1 MIQSGKFDSSNMDI
15 KKLANS
21 ILIFTIKRLIEIIGI
36 IIFCLGI
43 VLLIALISYSPTD
56 PNFIFPKNTDIKNIL
71 GFQGSYI
78 SDLFVQSFGLIAY
91 LIPIT
96 YICTGLNIFK
106 KKEIFLFIEN
116 TFFIVLYILIGS
128 LFFSFYYKEAFSFYI
143 NGNGGFIG
151 NYLNQFFV
159 GELMSSYENICF
171 YLFIFLILKIFF
183 ISINFNIK
191 NFSQTIKK
199 IIKIIFRNNA
209 KNYTNKN
216 EIINEYIPQDEIKN
230 LIQEDLPFIKAEDS
244 QSISRKKFIL
254 PSLDL
259 LKVPTKK
266 ERENSNKNENNDPE
280 FLEKILLDFGVSG
293 NIKKVSHGPV
303 VTLNEFEPA
312 AGVKVSKIINLSD
325 DIARNTSSDSARIST
340 IPGSNTVGIEL
351 PNSSRENVYL
361 SEILNNSD
369 FKKKEIKLPIALGKN
384 ISGAPIVGDLTSM
397 PHLLIAGTTGSGKS
411 VCINTII
418 LSLLYRHT
426 PDKCKFILIDPKML
440 ELSTYEGVPHLLCP
454 VITEAKK
461 AASVLGW
468 VVKEMES
475 RYRLMTKEGVRNIDG
490 YNLKHKLPMPY
501 IVVVVDEMSDL
512 MLVAGKEIENY
523 IQKLSQMAR
532 AAGIHIIMA
541 TQRPSVDVITG
552 TIKANFPTRISFQV
566 TSKIDSRTILG
577 EQGAEQLLGKG
588 DMLYM
593 SSANRI
599 VRIHAP
605 FVSDNEIEKI
615 NKFLRS
621 QAEPDYVDE
630 ILNFV
635 DEKEINEN
643 SKNQGDKDDLYQDAV
658 EIVKSERKAS
668 TSFLQRKLQIGYNR
682 AARIMDMMEN
692 EGIVSKA
699 NHVGKRDVL

>member
-1 MIQSGKFDSSNMDI
+1 MNI
-15 KKLANS
+15 KKTASLLLNFAVKRLAEIFG
-21 ILIFTIKRLIEIIGI
+21 ILISLTGAMLFL
-36 IIFCLGI
+36 
-43 VLLIALISYSPTD
+43 ALVTYSPND
-56 PNFIFPKNTDIKNIL
+56 PNFIFSQNTKIENL
-71 GFQGSYI
+71 MGFQGSFI
-78 SDLFVQSFGLIAY
+78 SDLFFQSVGLIAY
-91 LIPIT
+91 LIPFTFIIT
-96 YICTGLNIFK
+96 GINILRSKDF
-106 KKEIFLFIEN
+106 FLFIEN
-116 TFFIVLYILIGS
+116 TFFTILYLIFGT
-128 LFFSFYYKEAFSFYI
+128 LFFGYYYADTYSLYI
-143 NGNGGFIG
+143 NGNSGFVG
-151 NYLNQFFV
+151 EYLNQSFPRSIV
-159 GELMSSYENICF
+159 SIND
-171 YLFIFLILKIFF
+171 KIFF
-183 ISINFNIK
+183 YVLILINIILFLISINFNLK
-191 NFSQTIKK
+191 NFFK
-199 IIKIIFRNNA
+199 IIKKTLDFFNKKNN
-209 KNYTNKN
+209 KNYTDKS

-230 LIQEDLPFIKAEDS
+230 LIQEDLPFIKSEHKS
-244 QSISRKKFIL
+244 ETKIKFQL
-254 PSLDL
+254 PNIEL
-259 LKVPTKK
+259 LKIPTKK
-266 ERENSNKNENNDPE
+266 ERENFEKNETHDPG
-280 FLEKILLDFGVSG
+280 FLEKILMDFGVSG
-293 NIKKVSHGPV
+293 SIKKVSHGPV

-325 DIARNTSSDSARIST
+325 DIARNTSSESARIAT

-351 PNSSRENVYL
+351 PNNIRENVYL
-361 SEILNNSD
+361 SEILANPD
-369 FKKKEIKLPIALGKN
+369 FKKKDIKLPIALGKN
-384 ISGAPIVGDLTSM
+384 ISGKPVVGDLASM

-440 ELSTYEGVPHLLCP
+440 ELSTYEGIPHLLCP

-490 YNLKHKLPMPY
+490 YNTKHKLPMPY

-615 NKFLRS
+615 NNSLRV
-621 QAEPDYVDE
+621 QAEPDYIDE
-630 ILNFV
+630 ILNFA
-635 DEKEINEN
+635 DEKEI
-643 SKNQGDKDDLYQDAV
+643 SDAQSQGDKDELYQQAL
-658 EIVKSERKAS
+658 EIIRSEGKAS

-682 AARIMDMMEN
+682 AARIIDMMEAD
-692 EGIVSKA
+692 GIVSKA